1 MRTTRASIL
10 ASVCALLMIQ
20 TASAQ
25 RIKVAV
31 SMTDSATGGIFQ
43 SAFGAAFRSLGDVD
57 VVTLDESP
65 DYVLEG
71 VVLCHQSSCADVV
84 SYALSLRLYEP
95 ATYSTAQLMATVVV
109 PWTAQRRAKTVD
121 SIATLIWPWL
131 KPFQQS
137 RMTWTATWGRNRYEQ
152 ALREFVRKIDSGCL
166 DKIRALK
173 RLGVSPDSNA
183 LNAFVN
189 FERSRPWFC

>member
-71 VVLCHQSSCADVV
+71 VVLCNQSSCADVV

-95 ATYSTAQLMATVVV
+95 ATYITAQLIATLVV
-109 PWTAQRRAKTVD
+109 PSTAQRRATID

-131 KPFQQS
+131 KPYQQS

-152 ALREFVRKIDSGCL
+152 AIREFVRQIDSGCL
-166 DKIRALK
+166 DKIRALR
-173 RLGVSPDSNA
+173 RLGVSPDSKAVNA
-183 LNAFVN
+183 YVS
-189 FERSRPWFC
+189 FERSRKWFC